1 MTMKLNIIKWND
13 LTEDEKITSI
23 QRPNLQSI
31 EDQDSTIIGIFKD
44 VAADGDEALKR
55 FTSIYDEVK
64 IDDFLMSNKEIE
76 SAFNAVS
83 RELIQSIENAIEN
96 VKKFHQ
102 ENFQSDLN
110 PIEVKPGVNCQIIK
124 RPIEKV
130 GLYIPAG
137 NNPLPSTAI
146 MLGVPSSL
154 ARNKESVIVSPPN
167 DSGLVNDAVTVAAK
181 LSGIDKIFKVGGA
194 QSIAAL
200 ALGTESIPQVDKIF
214 GPGNSWVT
222 RAKQII
228 SSLNL
233 PVSIDMPA
241 GPTEV
246 MIISDGNTNP
256 EFIAYDLL
264 SQAEHGID
272 SQVILISQNDSFLK
286 DVAMEID
293 SAMAKISTREIAE
306 VSMKNSMLI
315 LTESIEEALNIS
327 NDYAPEHLIINCD
340 NAADFLPRIN
350 SAGSIF
356 LGEWSPESA
365 GDYCSGTN
373 HVLPTAGFARSYS
386 GLSVD
391 SFCKSISVQSLSK
404 EGLESIGDDIINLAM
419 AEGLQ
424 AHAKAV
430 EVRIKK

>member
-1 MTMKLNIIKWND
+1 MKLNIINWKN
-13 LTEDEKITSI
+13 LTEDEKKSSI
-23 QRPNLQSI
+23 QRPILNDSK
-31 EDQDSTIIGIFKD
+31 DQDSTIIEIFKN
-44 VAADGDEALKR
+44 VAAEGDKALKR
-55 FTSIYDEVK
+55 YTSIYDGVQ
-64 IDDFLMSNKEIE
+64 IDDLVMSSEEIE
-76 SAFNAVS
+76 SAFD
-83 RELIQSIENAIEN
+83 RLPRDLIQLIKNAINNIET
-96 VKKFHQ
+96 FHKQ
-102 ENFQSDLN
+102 NFKNDADAIQ
-110 PIEVKPGVNCQIIK
+110 VKPGINCQIIK
-124 RPIEKV
+124 RPIENV

-154 ARNKESVIVSPPN
+154 ANNKQSVVVSPPN
-167 DSGLVNDAVTVAAK
+167 DSGLVNDSVVVAAR
-181 LSGIDKIFKVGGA
+181 LSGIGKIFKVGGA

-200 ALGTESIPQVDKIF
+200 AQGTETIPQVDKIF

-222 RAKQII
+222 RAKQMI

-256 EFIAYDLL
+256 EYIAYDLL

-272 SQVILISQNDSFLK
+272 SQVILISQNESFLK
-286 DVAMEID
+286 DVAIEID
-293 SAMAKISTREIAE
+293 RAITKIRTREIAE
-306 VSMKNSMLI
+306 VSMKNAMLI
-315 LTESIEEALNIS
+315 LIDKFEDAFKIS
-327 NDYAPEHLIINCD
+327 NDYAPEHLIINCK
-340 NAADFLPRIN
+340 NAEEFLPRID

-373 HVLPTAGFARSYS
+373 HVLPTAGFATSYS

-391 SFCKSISVQSLSK
+391 SFCKSISVQSLTK
-404 EGLESIGDDIINLAM
+404 EGLESIGNDIINLAM
-419 AEGLQ
+419 SEGLE

-430 EVRIKK
+430 EVRISK

>member
-1 MTMKLNIIKWND
+1 MKLETIKWKE
-13 LTEDEKITSI
+13 LSEDEKIASLK
-23 QRPNLQSI
+23 RPVIESI
-31 EDQDSTIIGIFKD
+31 EEQESVITEIFN
-44 VAADGDEALKR
+44 
-55 FTSIYDEVK
+55 EVK
-64 IDDFLMSNKEIE
+64 SNGDQAIKRYTKMYDGVEIDNLLMSDKEIT
-76 SAFNAVS
+76 SAFDRVPNT
-83 RELIQSIENAIEN
+83 LIQSIENAIEN
-96 VKKFHQ
+96 VKTFH
-102 ENFQSDLN
+102 EKTFQSDTN
-110 PIEVKPGVNCQIIK
+110 KVEVRTGVNCQIIK
-124 RPIEKV
+124 RPIENV

-154 ARNKESVIVSPPN
+154 AMNKESIVVSPPN
-167 DSGLVNDAVTVAAK
+167 DSGVVNDSIVVAAK
-181 LSGIDKIFKVGGA
+181 LSGIGRICKVGGA

-200 ALGTESIPQVDKIF
+200 AYGTESIPQVDKIF

-222 RAKQII
+222 KAKQMI
-228 SSLNL
+228 SLLNL

-246 MIISDGNTNP
+246 LIISDGNTNP
-256 EFIAYDLL
+256 KFIAYDLL
-264 SQAEHGID
+264 SQAEHGVD

-286 DVAMEID
+286 KVAIEID
-293 SAMAKISTREIAE
+293 KAISKIRTQEIAKI
-306 VSMKNSMLI
+306 SMKNSKLI
-315 LTESIEEALNIS
+315 FVDDIQEAINIS
-327 NDYAPEHLIINCD
+327 NYYAPEHLIINCK
-340 NAADFLPRIN
+340 NAEKLVQKIS
-350 SAGSIF
+350 SAGSVF

-391 SFCKSISVQSLSK
+391 SFCKSISVQSLTK
-404 EGLESIGDDIINLAM
+404 KGLEIIGDDIINLAM
-419 AEGLQ
+419 AEGLE

>member
-1 MTMKLNIIKWND
+1 MTMKLEIIKWND

-23 QRPNLQSI
+23 QRPTLNSLKG
-31 EDQDSTIIGIFKD
+31 QDSTITQIFKD
-44 VAADGDEALKR
+44 VRADGDEALKK
-55 FTSIYDEVK
+55 FTSIYDGVK
-64 IDDFLMSNKEIE
+64 IDDFLMSEKEIDA
-76 SAFNAVS
+76 AFS
-83 RELIQSIENAIEN
+83 RVPRDLIQSIENAIEN
-96 VKKFHQ
+96 VKTFHEKNF
-102 ENFQSDLN
+102 ENDLN
-110 PIEVKPGVNCQIIK
+110 PVEVKSGINCQIIK

-154 ARNKESVIVSPPN
+154 ARNKQSVVVSPPN
-167 DSGLVNDAVTVAAK
+167 DLGVVNDAVTVAAK
-181 LSGIDKIFKVGGA
+181 LSGIGKIFKVGGA

-200 ALGTESIPQVDKIF
+200 ALGTESIP
-214 GPGNSWVT
+214 
-222 RAKQII
+222 
-228 SSLNL
+228 L
-233 PVSIDMPA
+233 PA

-286 DVAMEID
+286 DVAIEID
-293 SAMAKISTREIAE
+293 IAMSKISTREIAE
-306 VSMKNSMLI
+306 ISMKNSMLI
-315 LTESIEEALNIS
+315 LTDNIDEALSIS
-327 NDYAPEHLIINCD
+327 NDYAPEHLIINCK
-340 NAADFLPRIN
+340 NAEELLPGIQ
-350 SAGSIF
+350 
-356 LGEWSPESA
+356 SA

-391 SFCKSISVQSLSK
+391 SFCKTISVQSLSK

-419 AEGLQ
+419 AEGLE
-424 AHAKAV
+424 AHARAV